1 MSYDILNLN
10 FGVTSRIVS
19 IEVNDNLTSV
29 QLTNIISGIFDLY
42 ISFRVFDDSYVE
54 KLSPGD
60 MTNYFLSKYR
70 KVTMIQFEY
79 EYSDELTIGRININF
94 SGIIEIIALS
104 IPAIFL
110 LGQFLLEILNLK
122 IVILEIIKLKKELAE
137 LDYAFVKSIGA
148 YDHFFEYPSSIR
160 RIINAIILK
169 VYL

>member
-1 MSYDILNLN
+1 MSYDILSQN

-94 SGIIEIIALS
+94 SGIIEI
-104 IPAIFL
+104 
-110 LGQFLLEILNLK
+110 LNLK